1 MWATRSRGMT
11 WKFTLSPSG
20 GTVAVY
26 ERSSSGLIEATSSA
40 AGICPGG
47 NLPRRVLRGEDERTR
62 LTSGGPNVVTRGAR
76 QLPLVTLRTTNTTK
90 HYEKSYKSGRIDGN
104 TEWQSK
110 QKHSVKLLRV
120 EVIAGSLP
128 GSKPV
133 STEQFTKGFQDIP
146 SQAAVD
152 TMMPQRTICST
163 QPEDKTTKK

>member
-1 MWATRSRGMT
+1 MYNDS
-11 WKFTLSPSG
+11 FLYPL
-20 GTVAVY
+20 
-26 ERSSSGLIEATSSA
+26 SSSQRSEVTVNRRMSSLA
-40 AGICPGG
+40 
-47 NLPRRVLRGEDERTR
+47 LGEDERTR

-76 QLPLVTLRTTNTTK
+76 QLPVSPARGLGYQQLEPLPLPHWQCHCDIRHRGGDGVALVGN
-90 HYEKSYKSGRIDGN
+90 GRIDGN

-110 QKHSVKLLRV
+110 QKHSVTLLRV